1 MEGECSMTFMRVSPA
16 LALAGLLGAC
26 SAQGM
31 GSTASSA
38 QMSTVTVG
46 GQTMYPDKD
55 IVDNAVNS
63 ADNTTLVAAVKAAG
77 LVQALKGP
85 GPLTVFAPTN
95 EAFAALPPGT
105 VNTLLLPQ
113 NKGTLTAVLTY
124 HVVPGKLDYAALSSM
139 ITQGGGSA
147 PLKTLN
153 GATLTASMNGPHNI
167 TLTDDKG
174 GVAHISIYDVYQSN
188 GVIQVI
194 DRVMM
199 P

>member
-1 MEGECSMTFMRVSPA
+1 MTFIRVAPA

-46 GQTMYPDKD
+46 GQTMYPNKD

-124 HVVPGKLDYAALSSM
+124 HVVPGRLDYAALSNLIM
-139 ITQGGGSA
+139 QGGGSA
-147 PLKTLN
+147 QLKTLN

-167 TLTDDKG
+167 ILTDDKG